1 MGRIIPYIME
11 KQNVPNHQPDFIR
24 PKNISPRDLLSY
36 WGRINASVWFPLKLH
51 PPFQTCSW
59 MAFFSKTA
67 ETQTLLHG
75 PRISNLH
82 GTWRMIPLGNW
93 TQVPEVGC
101 PIYKWVIKSGWWF
114 QPLWKI
120 WKSVGIVIPNWMES
134 HKSHVPNHQPVVIT
148 ILSSTC

>member
-1 MGRIIPYIME
+1 ME
-11 KQNVPNHQPDFIR
+11 NKKCSKPPTRFYTPEKYFAEGPTFLLRPHQRFCVVP
-24 PKNISPRDLLSY
+24 PK
-36 WGRINASVWFPLKLH
+36 AA

-101 PIYKWVIKSGWWF
+101 LIYKWVIKSGWWF
-114 QPLWKI
+114 QPL
-120 WKSVGIVIPNWMES
+120 
-134 HKSHVPNHQPVVIT
+134 
-148 ILSSTC
+148 